1 MAKKFKN
8 TKPSKSRNPDGRA
21 PQVDFLDPK
30 VLERV
35 RQLAH
40 QQLYEKEIAYVLGY
54 NPTYFSELKL
64 KYPELA
70 DALKKGYASGV
81 AEVTEALMNNVR
93 KGNIVAQIFFLKSK
107 GGWHEDGRR
116 GDTQDDQTAIA
127 ERISSAIEKLGS
139 GESESGNSGDGGKVQ
154 A

>member
-1 MAKKFKN
+1 MTKKGK
-8 TKPSKSRNPDGRA
+8 KPRKITNPAGR
-21 PQVDFLDPK
+21 PPTQDFLDPK

-40 QQLYEKEIAYVLGY
+40 QQLYEKEIAYCLGY
-54 NPTYFSELKL
+54 NPTHFSELKQ
-64 KYPELA
+64 KYPQLA
-70 DALKKGYASGV
+70 EALKRGYASGV
-81 AEVTEALMNNVR
+81 AEVTEALLNNVR

-139 GESESGNSGDGGKVQ
+139 GEPEDGNSGDGGKVQ